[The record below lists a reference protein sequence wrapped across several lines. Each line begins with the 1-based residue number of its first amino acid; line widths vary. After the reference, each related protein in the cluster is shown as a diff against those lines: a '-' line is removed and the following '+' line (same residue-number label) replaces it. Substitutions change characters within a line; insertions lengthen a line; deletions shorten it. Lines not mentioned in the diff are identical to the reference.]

1 MIIDTKKLQKAII
14 ENKKNHNFNTTDIKF
29 ELLCLYGEVN
39 ELFQAWL
46 KEDQENINEEL
57 ADVAIFL
64 LGISEMLGSDLGED
78 IVKKVAINAKRKY
91 VNGKKIITDDKSRT
105 NSFQN

>member
-1 MIIDTKKLQKAII
+1 MIRRNYKRRLSKIRKS
-14 ENKKNHNFNTTDIKF
+14 TTDVKF
-29 ELLCLYGEVN
+29 ELLLLYGEVN

-46 KEDQENINEEL
+46 KDDRDNINEEL

-78 IVKKVAINAKRKY
+78 VIKKMAINAKRKY
-91 VNGKKIITDDKSRT
+91 VNGKKIGG
-105 NSFQN
+105 

>member
-1 MIIDTKKLQKAII
+1 MIIDTKQLQKAVI
-14 ENKKNHNFNTTDIKF
+14 ENKKKHNFNTDVKF
-29 ELLCLYGEVN
+29 ELLLLYGEVN

-78 IVKKVAINAKRKY
+78 IVKKMKINAKRKY
-91 VNGKKIITDDKSRT
+91 VHGKKIISDD
-105 NSFQN
+105 

>member
-91 VNGKKIITDDKSRT
+91 VNGKKIINDD
-105 NSFQN
+105 

>member
-1 MIIDTKKLQKAII
+1 M
-14 ENKKNHNFNTTDIKF
+14 
-29 ELLCLYGEVN
+29 YGEVN

-46 KEDQENINEEL
+46 KNDQENINEEL

-78 IVKKVAINAKRKY
+78 IVKK
-91 VNGKKIITDDKSRT
+91 NGD
-105 NSFQN
+105 

>member
-1 MIIDTKKLQKAII
+1 MIRRNYKRRLSKIRKS
-14 ENKKNHNFNTTDIKF
+14 TTDVKF
-29 ELLCLYGEVN
+29 ELLLLYGEVN

-46 KEDQENINEEL
+46 KDYRDNINEEL

-78 IVKKVAINAKRKY
+78 VIKKMAINAKRKY
-91 VNGKKIITDDKSRT
+91 VNGKKIGG
-105 NSFQN
+105 

>member
-1 MIIDTKKLQKAII
+1 MLIDTKKLQRDII
-14 ENKKNHNFNTTDIKF
+14 ENKKKHNFNTTDIKF

-64 LGISEMLGSDLGED
+64 LGIFEMLGSDIGED

-91 VNGKKIITDDKSRT
+91 VDGKKIITDH
-105 NSFQN
+105 

>member
-1 MIIDTKKLQKAII
+1 M
-14 ENKKNHNFNTTDIKF
+14 
-29 ELLCLYGEVN
+29 N

-57 ADVAIFL
+57 SDVAIFL

-78 IVKKVAINAKRKY
+78 IVKKMKINAKRKY
-91 VNGKKIITDDKSRT
+91 VHGKKIISDD
-105 NSFQN
+105 

>member
-1 MIIDTKKLQKAII
+1 M
-14 ENKKNHNFNTTDIKF
+14 
-29 ELLCLYGEVN
+29 LLLYGEVN

-46 KEDQENINEEL
+46 KDNHDNINEEL

-78 IVKKVAINAKRKY
+78 VVKKMAINAKRKY
-91 VNGKKIITDDKSRT
+91 INGKKIEG
-105 NSFQN
+105 